1 MNNIS
6 IIDNPFL
13 LPIGTGLVCE
23 RCKFM
28 EIIEN
33 SSEIPSF
40 YSKELFVA
48 AIFLYGLFSKKIIKT
63 IIGK

>member
-6 IIDNPFL
+6 IITNPFL

-23 RCKFM
+23 QCRFM

-40 YSKELFVA
+40 YSKELLVA
-48 AIFLYGLFSKKIIKT
+48 SIFLYGLCSKKIIKYV
-63 IIGK
+63 IGK